1 MKYIL
6 KVRIPTESG
15 NLRIKDPQFGA
26 KMKDVLAE
34 VKAEAAYFGVI
45 CGNRGGYVI
54 VNIDDASQ
62 LPAKAEP
69 FFLWLG
75 ADVDFIPVMTLEDLG
90 KAGGSIEAA
99 AKKWGK

>member
-26 KMKDVLAE
+26 KMKEVLAE
-34 VKAEAAYFGVI
+34 VKAEAAYFGLI
-45 CGNRGGYVI
+45 SGSRGGYVVI
-54 VNIDDASQ
+54 NIDDASQ

-69 FFLWLG
+69 FFLWLH
-75 ADVDFIPVMTLEDLG
+75 ADVDFFPVMTIDELG
-90 KAGGSIEAA
+90 KAGGYIEKAV
-99 AKKWGK
+99 KKWAE